1 MSSIFSLIKPDK
13 KPSWQIIA
21 PLLLVMVLA
30 AGWSVY
36 WLVASARAMDMLDQV
51 LAREKAKG
59 LEISCARREMG
70 GYPFKFLLT
79 CDKLNI
85 IRQTPL
91 RQTGVTAQR
100 LVVVVQAYNFNHMIG
115 ELYGPFE
122 VTTGRP
128 DAPAGQVRKLFSGT
142 AKTIRSSLI
151 LKNRVLKQATVVIRG
166 LSGTLVD
173 YSNKGRPQN
182 IATELNE
189 AIVHVR
195 STGDTSR
202 PIGDYEAAS
211 VVKGLLLVGGPANI
225 QSEKG
230 LQFEN
235 FRARVKVSNAPYQLT
250 GNLLDWLKIW
260 KANKG
265 EAVITQ
271 MNATSGSVKLEG
283 AGHFNLDNLGRAQGV
298 LNTRMTGLDSL
309 INELVASGRIREK
322 DANLGLAAINLLG
335 NAGAGGVKVA
345 LRAQK
350 GNVYF
355 GPFKVAILKPLFVP

>member
-13 KPSWQIIA
+13 KPPWKIIA
-21 PLLLVMVLA
+21 PLLLVVVLA

-36 WLVASARAMDMLDQV
+36 WLVASARAMEILDQV
-51 LAREKAKG
+51 LARERAKG
-59 LEISCARREMG
+59 LEISCSRRDMS
-70 GYPFKFLLT
+70 GYPFKFLLI
-79 CDKLNI
+79 CDKLKI

-91 RQTGVTAQR
+91 RQTGLTARR

-122 VTTGRP
+122 ITAGRP
-128 DAPAGQVRKLFSGT
+128 DAAAGQTRKLFSGT

-182 IATELNE
+182 ITTDLKE
-189 AIVHVR
+189 AIAHVR
-195 STGDTSR
+195 STQDTSR
-202 PIGDYEAAS
+202 PSGGYETAS
-211 VVKGLLLVGGPANI
+211 IVKDLVLVGGVANI
-225 QSEKG
+225 KSDKG
-230 LQFEN
+230 LRFDS
-235 FRARVKVSNAPYQLT
+235 FKARMKVSNAPYQLT

-265 EAVITQ
+265 EAVITE
-271 MNATSGSVKLEG
+271 MNATSGSVKLDG
-283 AGHFNLDNLGRAQGV
+283 SGHFNLDNLGRARGI

-309 INELVASGRIREK
+309 IKELVASGRIREK

-335 NAGAGGVKVA
+335 NAGARGVKVA